1 MDEEKWQRDW
11 QVPPFPLGHPPTLRR
26 RRQQRQRRRP
36 GAVEVLPIGIHRS
49 IGSSW
54 QRAGRSS
61 MQETDL
67 PATNAF
73 KGTST
78 TNMRVC
84 VCVGVYVSTSM
95 SVFME
100 LKKGRMARSH

>member
-1 MDEEKWQRDW
+1 
-11 QVPPFPLGHPPTLRR
+11 
-26 RRQQRQRRRP
+26 
-36 GAVEVLPIGIHRS
+36 
-49 IGSSW
+49 
-54 QRAGRSS
+54 

-78 TNMRVC
+78 TNMR

>member
-1 MDEEKWQRDW
+1 
-11 QVPPFPLGHPPTLRR
+11 
-26 RRQQRQRRRP
+26 
-36 GAVEVLPIGIHRS
+36 
-49 IGSSW
+49 
-54 QRAGRSS
+54 

-84 VCVGVYVSTSM
+84 VCVLVSTLVSLCLF
-95 SVFME
+95 SWNSKKAEGHILTGSGHIFIAH
-100 LKKGRMARSH
+100 LK

>member
-1 MDEEKWQRDW
+1 
-11 QVPPFPLGHPPTLRR
+11 
-26 RRQQRQRRRP
+26 
-36 GAVEVLPIGIHRS
+36 
-49 IGSSW
+49 
-54 QRAGRSS
+54 

-84 VCVGVYVSTSM
+84 VLVSTLVSLCLF
-95 SVFME
+95 SWNS
-100 LKKGRMARSH
+100 KKAEGNVLTESLHISIAE